1 MAHTRKNDSGRV
13 RPKNEPYKRE
23 RFNNKSWINHSV
35 AVNANKPKP
44 ETIQPQQEQLV
55 LETEETLF
63 EVLYSDDNTDGN

>member
-13 RPKNEPYKRE
+13 RPKTEPYKRE

-44 ETIQPQQEQLV
+44 EVIQQQELT